1 MRSVKVAFG
10 LVVAGLLLSGC
21 GSSGSGTSAATA
33 SLSSQASGSGPGAA
47 TGTATVSWSAPTAN
61 TNGSAL
67 TDLAGYHIHYGT
79 SANSMTQ
86 EVDVQSAGT
95 VSYTVAGLAAG
106 TWYFEVSAYTTNG
119 VESGLSTVGSKTIT

>member
-10 LVVAGLLLSGC
+10 LVAAGLLLSGC

-79 SANSMTQ
+79 SSSSMTQ
-86 EVDVQSAGT
+86 EVNIQSAGAVT
-95 VSYTVAGLAAG
+95 YTVTGLAAG
-106 TWYFEVSAYTTNG
+106 TWYFAVSAYTTNG
-119 VESGLSTVGSKTIT
+119 VESGLSTVGSKTIS